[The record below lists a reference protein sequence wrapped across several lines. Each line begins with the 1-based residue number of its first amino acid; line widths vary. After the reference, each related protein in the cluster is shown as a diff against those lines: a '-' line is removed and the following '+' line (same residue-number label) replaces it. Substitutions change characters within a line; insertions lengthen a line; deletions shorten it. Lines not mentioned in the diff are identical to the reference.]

1 MELKKTIK
9 GIAGLGAVAGI
20 VGGVGFLSR
29 RSLKETEKRLKKQ
42 SSYYALSQ
50 QWITNKNEGKTLDS
64 YFKEQNY
71 NTIAIYGM
79 GTLGELFLEEI
90 KKSDL
95 KVAYFI
101 DKNSDDMFYGESN
114 IEVTDLEGIHSK
126 DDVDVVVITPIFDF
140 DEIMDELQNAG
151 ISCPMVSLEEII
163 YDI

>member
-1 MELKKTIK
+1 M
-9 GIAGLGAVAGI
+9 VAGI

-71 NTIAIYGM
+71 NTIAVYGM

-140 DEIMDELQNAG
+140 DEIVDELQNAG